1 MPPSLKATVAE
12 RLYWSYANLAMAEM
26 AVHDRD
32 SQYSRKHFM
41 IRARLYSGLLKGTMS
56 PRSLMRDQR
65 IRMRLPQEC
74 MYCGGTHSLAIDHI
88 VPTNR
93 GGADKGDNAVW
104 SCRKCNSSKS
114 DKDLFAW
121 WFEYR
126 AGFPPLFAVRVY
138 LKQAIA
144 YYIDRQLM
152 GHSWKEVYHTP
163 FSILHIPTNYPE
175 PENLI
180 FSPFHARK
188 SSHGVS
194 ICATDPNSTQSVE

>member
-26 AVHDRD
+26 AVHDHD
-32 SQYSRKHFM
+32 LKYSQKHFM
-41 IRARLYSGLLKGTMS
+41 IRARLYSGLIKGTMS

-74 MYCGGTHSLAIDHI
+74 VYCGDTQYLAIDHI

-93 GGADKGDNAVW
+93 GGADTGDNAVW
-104 SCRKCNSSKS
+104 ACRKCNSSKS

-121 WFEYR
+121 WFDYR
-126 AGFPPLFAVRVY
+126 TGFPPLFVVRIY

-144 YYIDRQLM
+144 YCLAHNLM
-152 GHSWKEVYHTP
+152 EHLWADCQHHP
-163 FSILHIPTNYPE
+163 FSFEHIPTSYPE
-175 PENLI
+175 PETLT
-180 FSPFHARK
+180 FSPFHARTA
-188 SSHGVS
+188 SNV
-194 ICATDPNSTQSVE
+194 A

>member
-32 SQYSRKHFM
+32 PKYSRKHFM
-41 IRARLYSGLLKGTMS
+41 IRARLYSGLTKGTMS

-74 MYCGGTHSLAIDHI
+74 VYCGGTNFLAIDHI

-93 GGADKGDNAVW
+93 GGADTGDNVVW
-104 SCRKCNSSKS
+104 ACRKCNSSKS
-114 DKDLFAW
+114 DRDLFAW
-121 WFEYR
+121 WFECR
-126 AGFPPLFAVRVY
+126 TGFPPLFVVRIY

-144 YYIDRQLM
+144 YCVAQKLM
-152 GHSWKEVYHTP
+152 DHLWADVPQHP
-163 FSILHIPTNYPE
+163 FSFDHIPTSYPE
-175 PENLI
+175 PETLT
-180 FSPFHARK
+180 FSPFHDRK
-188 SSHGVS
+188 ASKV
-194 ICATDPNSTQSVE
+194 A